1 MFPKE
6 ENIMPTPHINAK
18 DGDFA
23 KVVLMP
29 GDPLRAKFVAETY
42 LTDARLVTSVRGAF
56 GYTGHTK
63 NGKLI
68 SVMASG
74 MGMPSIGI
82 YSHELYTAYGV
93 DAIIRIGTSGSYQPD
108 INLKD
113 VVIAQGACTDSAW
126 STQYRLDGGTY
137 SAISDYEMLETAVA
151 ETRKRGLPL
160 HVGNVLSAD
169 NFYNVDPDM
178 WKRWAGLGVLAV
190 EMEAYALF
198 SNAARLGKK
207 ALAIFTISDSFLN
220 DKILTPEE
228 RQVGLTNM
236 IEIAIATAEKFA

>member
-6 ENIMPTPHINAK
+6 ENFMPTPHLNAK

-74 MGMPSIGI
+74 IGMPSIGI

-93 DAIIRIGTSGSYQPD
+93 DAIIRIGTSGSYKQHVKLGD
-108 INLKD
+108 IVLAQASSTETNWSAQFNLN
-113 VVIAQGACTDSAW
+113 
-126 STQYRLDGGTY
+126 GGTL
-137 SAISDYEMLETAVA
+137 SAVADYEL
-151 ETRKRGLPL
+151 
-160 HVGNVLSAD
+160 LSAAFATPSMS
-169 NFYNVDPDM
+169 NFNFCERSVI
-178 WKRWAGLGVLAV
+178 
-190 EMEAYALF
+190 
-198 SNAARLGKK
+198 
-207 ALAIFTISDSFLN
+207 LAIPCI
-220 DKILTPEE
+220 P
-228 RQVGLTNM
+228 
-236 IEIAIATAEKFA
+236 FANV